1 MNDVERWRDVAM
13 NLDRTGMSSR
23 LSDVVQTTQ
32 LLPASDRL
40 LLAKILLDS
49 VVKDEYVELL
59 NYEDEAGDKEVISAR
74 NAFISLH
81 PTLVNQY
88 RDQHVA
94 IYRGQVVDHDEDG
107 VALSLRIYQRFPDE
121 FVWIAPVH
129 AQPIEEWVIRSPR
142 FEQLA
147 S

>member
-1 MNDVERWRDVAM
+1 M
-13 NLDRTGMSSR
+13 
-23 LSDVVQTTQ
+23 
-32 LLPASDRL
+32 PASDRL